1 MIDCLLRCI
10 RFILG
15 PVILSVGKEC
25 QIAERM
31 YIFACETRDCGAR
44 RLRSNMFYRYI
55 IIVDNGS
62 LLWCWCSNRTI
73 SVPFDMLV
81 QGAEQITQRFI
92 ATVCSI
98 LEVRKPDLKYSIST
112 FGFNILF
119 ECRAQTCQSVVLRI
133 SSDFYRLLHIQL
145 TQFLMAQ
152 VAHAFMSEHELF
164 KHMNQVCKSFLLEL
178 HRGQQER
185 VHNIE
190 IQEANQYIKPLTI
203 PIRQRLSDLIRPD
216 ACYQFAVCA
225 DFSQDL
231 VYSIYNFCSSRFI

>member
-119 ECRAQTCQSVVLRI
+119 ECRAQTCQSVVLFSTSLSAFPSI
-133 SSDFYRLLHIQL
+133 SFGD
-145 TQFLMAQ
+145 
-152 VAHAFMSEHELF
+152 
-164 KHMNQVCKSFLLEL
+164 
-178 HRGQQER
+178 
-185 VHNIE
+185 
-190 IQEANQYIKPLTI
+190 
-203 PIRQRLSDLIRPD
+203 
-216 ACYQFAVCA
+216 
-225 DFSQDL
+225 
-231 VYSIYNFCSSRFI
+231 

>member
-62 LLWCWCSNRTI
+62 LLWCWYSNRTI

-112 FGFNILF
+112 FASFPKKQCDHAPFSVWNANCSKIHAYLCFHLQRF
-119 ECRAQTCQSVVLRI
+119 E
-133 SSDFYRLLHIQL
+133 F
-145 TQFLMAQ
+145 
-152 VAHAFMSEHELF
+152 
-164 KHMNQVCKSFLLEL
+164 
-178 HRGQQER
+178 
-185 VHNIE
+185 
-190 IQEANQYIKPLTI
+190 P
-203 PIRQRLSDLIRPD
+203 
-216 ACYQFAVCA
+216 
-225 DFSQDL
+225 
-231 VYSIYNFCSSRFI
+231 